1 MQKTFVHIPHT
12 FTSIESVEDE
22 NGRRYLCE
30 GEYYPSV
37 TTVTGWE
44 KRLFF
49 AQWRK
54 NNQAESK
61 RVTKRGTSL
70 HSVIESYLLNQE
82 LNTKEMSVD
91 ILDLFL
97 QIKTTINRIDNIHAI
112 EAPLFSKNLK
122 LAGRVDC
129 VGEFDNK
136 LSIIDFKGSTKLKR
150 EEDIENYFTQTTAY
164 AIMWQ
169 ERFNVPIKN
178 ICIIISCENGDVQV
192 FERNPINY
200 VKKLKKAIDKFRED
214 NYGSKTI
221 NKQN

>member
-1 MQKTFVHIPHT
+1 MLQKQFVHIPHQ
-12 FTSIESVEDE
+12 FKPIESVEDE

-37 TTVTGWE
+37 TTVTGWQ
-44 KRLFF
+44 KRAFF
-49 AQWRK
+49 AEWRK

-70 HSVIESYLLNQE
+70 HSVIEKYLENQE
-82 LNTKEMSVD
+82 LNTKEMSPD

-97 QIKTTINRIDNIHAI
+97 QIRTTINRIDNIHGL
-112 EAPLFSKNLK
+112 EAPLFSRNLK

-129 VGEFDNK
+129 VGEYDGK
-136 LSIIDFKGSTKLKR
+136 LSIIDFKGSTKTKR

-169 ERFNVPIKN
+169 EQFNIPIKN

-192 FERNPINY
+192 FERNPIHY
-200 VKKLKKAIDKFRED
+200 VKQLKNAIDYYRE
-214 NYGSKTI
+214 Y
-221 NKQN
+221 QNGYQKVN

>member
-1 MQKTFVHIPHT
+1 MQKTFVHIPHA
-12 FTSIESVEDE
+12 FTPIEAVEDE

-82 LNTKEMSVD
+82 LNTKEMLPD
-91 ILDLFL
+91 ILALFL
-97 QIKTTINRIDNIHAI
+97 QIKTTINRIDNIHAL
-112 EAPLFSKNLK
+112 EAPLFSKTLK

-129 VGEFDNK
+129 IGEFDNQ
-136 LSIIDFKGSTKLKR
+136 LSVIDFKGSTRTKR
-150 EEDIENYFTQTTAY
+150 EEDIDNYFTQTTAY

-169 ERFNVPIKN
+169 EKFGIPIKN
-178 ICIIISCENGDVQV
+178 ICIIISCEDGSVQV
-192 FERNPINY
+192 FQKNPLHY
-200 VKKLKKAIDKFRED
+200 VKKLKNSIDRFREE
-214 NYGSKTI
+214 NYAYNTI
-221 NKQN
+221 GK

>member
-1 MQKTFVHIPHT
+1 MVQKTFVHIPHT
-12 FTSIESVEDE
+12 FTPIESVEDKK
-22 NGRRYLCE
+22 GRRYLCE

-44 KRLFF
+44 KRIFF

-54 NNQAESK
+54 NNQAESR

-70 HSVIESYLLNQE
+70 HSVIEKYLLNQE

-97 QIKTTINRIDNIHAI
+97 QIKTTINNIDNIHAL
-112 EAPLFSKNLK
+112 EAPMFSKHLG

-129 VGEFDNK
+129 VAEYNNK
-136 LSIIDFKGSTKLKR
+136 LSIIDFKGSTKSKR

-169 ERFNVPIKN
+169 ELFSVPIKN

-200 VKKLKKAIDKFRED
+200 VRKLKNAIDKFREE
-214 NYGSKTI
+214 NNEYQRISE
-221 NKQN
+221 